1 MKMMKEAGNN
11 YVAPPCPSCI
21 ALAKRVKELERE
33 RDEWQHTAEMYHEK
47 LDVKCAFIDAI
58 RRK

>member
-1 MKMMKEAGNN
+1 MKEAGNN